1 MDCKHYVHCQGDSLH
16 TWDFENSKPNFCAI
30 DLGLEPISF
39 SSHCPSR
46 SFNSIIHEIKNGT
59 EKISD
64 AWIKAQSLSR
74 DFIIITPNAL
84 KSIFEYFDWGCSSR
98 SIEKMCAL
106 MGHIYRNSEIDDE
119 AFIVCVESVI
129 RLDVSGATEKTII
142 IDKLLEEQIAQCAPK
157 TDSIINIGFIHS
169 HPNELEIAM
178 SLGDFQ

>member
-129 RLDVSGATEKTII
+129 RLDYQE
-142 IDKLLEEQIAQCAPK
+142 LLKRQ
-157 TDSIINIGFIHS
+157 
-169 HPNELEIAM
+169 
-178 SLGDFQ
+178 